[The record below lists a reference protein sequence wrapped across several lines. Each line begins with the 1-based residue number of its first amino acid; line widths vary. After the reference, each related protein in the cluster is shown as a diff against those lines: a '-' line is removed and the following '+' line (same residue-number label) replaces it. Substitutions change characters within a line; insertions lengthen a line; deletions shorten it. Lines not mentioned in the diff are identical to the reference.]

1 MYSNIK
7 QVRRRG
13 VRKAERDLANELGV
27 FGELTLFRIDG
38 YLVLQVHASGG
49 FADGRDLYP
58 RLYEAVCTGMR
69 DCFFVWRGWQREDNQ
84 EDKNGPTYLQE
95 WRVEVIAM
103 RPPQEAMP
111 FTAARAG
118 GV

>member
-13 VRKAERDLANELGV
+13 VRKSERDLANEPGV
-27 FGELTLFRIDG
+27 FGEITLFRIDG
-38 YLVLQVHASGG
+38 YPVLQVHASGG
-49 FADGRDLYP
+49 FADGQDLYP
-58 RLYEAVCTGMR
+58 RLHEAVCTGMR
-69 DCFFVWRGWQREDNQ
+69 DCFLVWRGWQREGNQ
-84 EDKNGPTYLQE
+84 DDKNGPTYLQE

-111 FTAARAG
+111 FTAARARG
-118 GV
+118 G